1 MSDIS
6 DPYGALDRRRTDPL
20 IEMIAHKVGRMEES
34 MDKLTDAITKLAVV
48 EERQA
53 SDRQA
58 LERVSNSIAK
68 AEEKLSG
75 AIIKL
80 DERLDKLE
88 AAAPETSKTNAR
100 VESAVWAAAAAAVSI
115 AANKLGM
122 L

>member
-6 DPYGALDRRRTDPL
+6 DPYGAIDRRRTDPL

-53 SDRQA
+53 ADRQA

>member
-6 DPYGALDRRRTDPL
+6 DPYGAIDRRRTDPL

-53 SDRQA
+53 ADRQA

-88 AAAPETSKTNAR
+88 AAVPETSKTNAR

>member
-1 MSDIS
+1 M
-6 DPYGALDRRRTDPL
+6 
-20 IEMIAHKVGRMEES
+20 
-34 MDKLTDAITKLAVV
+34 TDAITKLAVV

-53 SDRQA
+53 ADRQA